1 MKWKAQDI
9 VAMVLEVAAVQKHWT
24 LKKKSNNSQKPG
36 NAYAK
41 YSNLVIQMAVIIILG
56 VFIGI
61 KLDEKFPNENDL
73 YTLFS
78 TLTAVILSMI
88 YVINRIISASKDD
101 K

>member
-1 MKWKAQDI
+1 MLNDKQNKPQ
-9 VAMVLEVAAVQKHWT
+9 
-24 LKKKSNNSQKPG
+24 KKS

-41 YSNLVIQMAVIIILG
+41 YSNLVIQMAAIIALG

-61 KLDEKFPNENDL
+61 KLDEKFPNKNDL

-78 TLTAVILSMI
+78 TLAAVILSMI
-88 YVINRIISASKDD
+88 YVINRIISVSKGD